1 MLDELM
7 SSGHQMKTLIE
18 ETLSSIVVPYILQD
32 DLRNIPSFLLQGI
45 IKIVKRHESSGIF
58 Q

>member
-1 MLDELM
+1 M